1 MVSLC
6 AYLKRPVAA
15 ALFVLSGLLP
25 AAAAPSQAPTAAP
38 APPVPVE
45 LPAGTYDARGTALSA
60 LVYVPDAARA
70 RGKAPLL
77 VLLHGCE
84 QDART
89 FFEDSGWKDMADAHG
104 FVALMPAQ
112 KHNLLSMVG
121 TGGFGRYGNPLGCFN
136 FADRLNSPLKG
147 FVPREAAAI
156 ASMVGAVVSGKGLGA
171 DGPAVD
177 AERVSITGLSAGA
190 GMAATLLAD
199 YPQLF
204 AGGALFAGVP
214 ALCAQSMQS
223 AASLCGIS
231 VMRSCGEVKA
241 RSGGY
246 DSREWAKAIQG
257 ARHPAGRP
265 RVLIVQGTADCTVDP
280 QNALYLTNQWT
291 AFHGLKA
298 DSPVVIGQEPS
309 WPERAVRQGYAPAGA
324 NAPWVETVLL
334 KGVGHVMPI
343 DTGNPQRP
351 CGRVRASDKKTYIE
365 DVGFCGAAL
374 AAGFLQLEP

>member
-1 MVSLC
+1 MTLLVRLRKPVLAAFFLLSWL
-6 AYLKRPVAA
+6 LPVAA
-15 ALFVLSGLLP
+15 AQP
-25 AAAAPSQAPTAAP
+25 QQAM
-38 APPVPVE
+38 PVE
-45 LPAGTYDARGTALSA
+45 LPAGSYDAQGTALSA
-60 LVYVPDAARA
+60 LVYVPDSARA

-104 FVALMPAQ
+104 FVALLPAQ

-147 FVPREAAAI
+147 FVPSEAAAI

-171 DGPAVD
+171 NGPVVD
-177 AERVSITGLSAGA
+177 AERVSVTGLSAGA

-199 YPQLF
+199 FPQLF

-214 ALCAQSMQS
+214 VMCAQSMQS

-231 VMRSCGEVKA
+231 VSRGCGEVKA

-246 DSREWAKAIQG
+246 DSREWTKAVQR
-257 ARHPAGRP
+257 ARHPVGRP

-291 AFHGLKA
+291 ALHGLKA
-298 DSPVVIGQEPS
+298 DAPVVIGQEPS
-309 WPERAVRQGYAPAGA
+309 WPARAVRQGYAPAGA
-324 NAPWVETVLL
+324 NALWVETVLL
-334 KGVGHVMPI
+334 KDVGHVMPI

-351 CGRVRASDKKTYIE
+351 CGRVRVSETKTYIE
-365 DVGFCGAAL
+365 DVGLCGAAL
-374 AAGFLQLEP
+374 AAGFLQLEQ

>member
-1 MVSLC
+1 MTLLVRLRKPVLAAFFLLSWL
-6 AYLKRPVAA
+6 LPVAA
-15 ALFVLSGLLP
+15 AQP
-25 AAAAPSQAPTAAP
+25 QQAM
-38 APPVPVE
+38 PVE
-45 LPAGTYDARGTALSA
+45 LPAGSYDAQGTALSA
-60 LVYVPDAARA
+60 LVYVPDSARA
-70 RGKAPLL
+70 RGTVPLL

-89 FFEDSGWKDMADAHG
+89 FFEDSGWKDMAEAHG
-104 FVALMPAQ
+104 FVVLLPAQ
-112 KHNLLSMVG
+112 KHNLFSMVG

-136 FADRLNSPLKG
+136 FADRLNSPLKS

-177 AERVSITGLSAGA
+177 ADQVSVTGLSAGA

-199 YPQLF
+199 YSQLF

-223 AASLCGIS
+223 AAALCGIS
-231 VMRSCGEVKA
+231 VMRGCAEVKA

-246 DSREWAKAIQG
+246 DRGDWTKAVQR
-257 ARHPAGRP
+257 ARHPVGRP

-298 DSPVVIGQEPS
+298 DAPVVIGQEPS
-309 WPERAVRQGYAPAGA
+309 WPARAVRQGYAPAGA
-324 NAPWVETVLL
+324 NALWVETVLL

-343 DTGNPQRP
+343 DAGNPQRP
-351 CGRVRASDKKTYIE
+351 CGRVRVSETKTYIE

-374 AAGFLQLEP
+374 AAGFLHLER

>member
-6 AYLKRPVAA
+6 VYMKRPLTA

-25 AAAAPSQAPTAAP
+25 AAAASSQAPTATP

-45 LPAGTYDARGTALSA
+45 LPAATYDAQGTALSA

-112 KHNLLSMVG
+112 KHNLLSMAG

-177 AERVSITGLSAGA
+177 AERVSVTGLSAGA

-199 YPQLF
+199 FPQLF

-231 VMRSCGEVKA
+231 VMRACGDVKA

-246 DSREWAKAIQG
+246 DSREWAKAVQRASRRQG
-257 ARHPAGRP
+257 SP

-280 QNALYLTNQWT
+280 ANALYLTNQWT
-291 AFHGLKA
+291 AFHGLAA
-298 DSPVVIGQEPS
+298 DRPVVIGQEPS
-309 WPERAVRQGYAPAGA
+309 WPDRAVRKGYAPTGA
-324 NAPWVETVLL
+324 NDLWVESVLL
-334 KGVGHVMPI
+334 AGVGHVMPI
-343 DTGNPQRP
+343 ATGDPNRP

-374 AAGFLQLEP
+374 AADFFHLTP

>member
-1 MVSLC
+1 MSLWSC
-6 AYLKRPVAA
+6 LRRPVAA
-15 ALFVLSGLLP
+15 VLFVLSGLLP
-25 AAAAPSQAPTAAP
+25 VAAAAAPPE
-38 APPVPVE
+38 PVE
-45 LPAGTYDARGTALSA
+45 LPAGTYDAKGTALSA
-60 LVYVPDAARA
+60 LVYAPDGARA

-77 VLLHGCE
+77 VVLHGCE

-104 FVALMPAQ
+104 FVVLLPAQ
-112 KHNLLSMVG
+112 KHNLLSMAG

-136 FADRLNSPLKG
+136 FADRLNSPLTG

-156 ASMVGAVVSGKGLGA
+156 VSMIGAVRAGHGLGA
-171 DGPAVD
+171 GGPAVEAD
-177 AERVSITGLSAGA
+177 SIHVTGLSAGA

-199 YPQLF
+199 HPQLF

-214 ALCAQSMQS
+214 ALCARSMQS

-231 VMRSCGEVKA
+231 VMRACAEVKA
-241 RSGGY
+241 RPGGY
-246 DSREWAKAIQG
+246 DSREWAKAIQH
-257 ARHPAGRP
+257 AQHPTGRP

-280 QNALYLTNQWT
+280 QNALYLTSQWT
-291 AFHGLKA
+291 AFHGLRA

-309 WPERAVRQGYAPAGA
+309 WPDRAVRQGFAPAGA
-324 NAPWVETVLL
+324 NALWVETVLL
-334 KGVGHVMPI
+334 KDVGHVMPI

-351 CGRVRASDKKTYIE
+351 CGRVRVSDKKTYIE

-374 AAGFLQLEP
+374 AAGFLQLQP